1 MTVRELD
8 DLVLPDGRRLSLCEV
23 GDPTGAV
30 AFYFHGTGSSRLEVA
45 LYADAAAAHGVR
57 LVGWDRPGSGGSPPQ
72 AGRTML
78 DVVADTRSV
87 AEHLGVDG
95 VRVAGLSGGGSHVL
109 VLAAAGAPLVRG
121 AVAINP
127 GPPADDFVLAALPTQ
142 ISRFM
147 RLARDHPSVFRVVA
161 NATQLRGRGKAAEV
175 LEAARMRSLNPSD
188 VEVLHRP
195 EVQAPFRAA
204 ADEGGRQPQAY
215 TNEASIIWNRPWG
228 VDLSHFPVPVDV
240 FTGSADPF
248 RTFAERLQDAG
259 ATLHVFQGGHV
270 SGFVPEVMTEVV
282 ELLAVRPQRQEKSA
296 L

>member
-8 DLVLPDGRRLSLCEV
+8 DLVLPGGRRLALCEV
-23 GDPTGAV
+23 GDPTGVV

-45 LYADAAAAHGVR
+45 LYADVAAAHGVR
-57 LVGWDRPGSGGSPPQ
+57 LVGWDRPGSGGSPAQP
-72 AGRTML
+72 GRTML
-78 DVVADTRSV
+78 DVVADTQAV
-87 AEHLGVDG
+87 AGHLGVDG
-95 VRVAGLSGGGSHVL
+95 VRVAGISGGGSHVL

-121 AVAINP
+121 VVAINP
-127 GPPADDFVLAALPTQ
+127 GPPADDFVLTALPGQ

-161 NATQLRGRGKAAEV
+161 NATQFRGRGKAAEV
-175 LEAARMRSLNPSD
+175 LESARMRSLNPSD

-215 TNEASIIWNRPWG
+215 TDEASIIWNRPWG

-248 RTFAERLQDAG
+248 RPFAERLQDAG

-282 ELLAVRPQRQEKSA
+282 ELLSGP
-296 L
+296 